1 MQKTFIRKM
10 LLFIAVAAALT
21 IAIVFFMQ
29 GWIARSNMEKST
41 MNLIV
46 EIGKKLER
54 NQLEI
59 KEITKNLDVEGVA
72 KAKAFSYMIAQD
84 PDILVNPDKLNQVK
98 TMLNIDGICVSD
110 EAGILRWG
118 TNYIGF
124 DMNSSEQ
131 SRPFMQALSNK
142 NFQLAQAPQV
152 NGATKQVSQFIG
164 VARQDRPG
172 IIQIEL
178 QPARLDKALEQN
190 KIENVLS
197 GYVVGSSGYLIAV
210 NKVDA
215 TVAAHKNVD
224 WMGKNAKDAGLPEE
238 KAGSGFITIDGQDM
252 FYTAAD
258 CAEWIIYSVV
268 PKSELYQDRNMQIVV
283 FFIAVLLIFA
293 ALVYLINQML
303 KRLILSGIDH
313 LETALD
319 QITAGDLNKIVD
331 IRNTEEFER
340 LSGGV
345 NKMVQSI
352 KDEMAK
358 TQKKVQ
364 ETEIILDAQ
373 ERLLQEVK
381 ESFEHVT
388 DSSEK
393 MNAISKQLKDG
404 SGRQSQAISGLAAS
418 VDEVSAGTEESA
430 ASAGDASKLV
440 EETGL
445 RMERN
450 KEEMA
455 QMLVAMRQ
463 INETSAQIGHVIDA
477 VNAIA
482 AQTNILAINASIE
495 AARAGEAGR
504 GFAVVAT
511 EVADLAAKSTEAVKQ
526 TQVLIANSLEKNEM
540 GTKILQVLAQNF
552 NEVIEASKQS
562 NALMGG
568 IGGAAAAAAEK
579 LGEIMNSVHDVKAV
593 AGQTQAIA
601 EESANISAQLLAQ
614 AQKIDRTIRDYNR

>member
-10 LLFIAVAAALT
+10 LLFISVAAVLT

-41 MNLIV
+41 MNLIS
-46 EIGKKLER
+46 EIGKKLEK
-54 NQLEI
+54 NQQEI
-59 KEITKNLDVEGVA
+59 KEITKSLDMEGVV
-72 KAKAFSYMIAQD
+72 KAKVFSYMISQD
-84 PDILVNPDKLNQVK
+84 PSILGSTDKLNTVK
-98 TMLNIDGICVSD
+98 NMLNIDGICVSD
-110 EAGILRWG
+110 ETGILRWG
-118 TNYIGF
+118 TDYIGF

-142 NFQLAQAPQV
+142 NFELAQEPQV
-152 NGATKQVSQFIG
+152 NGAKKQLSQFIG

-178 QPARLDKALEQN
+178 HPTRLDKALEQN
-190 KIENVLS
+190 KIQNVLS

-210 NKVDA
+210 NKADHI
-215 TVAAHKNVD
+215 VAAHKNAA
-224 WMGKNAKDAGLPEE
+224 WIGKNANEAGLPE
-238 KAGSGFITIDGQDM
+238 ARTGSGVVSLEGQDM
-252 FYTAAD
+252 FYTAGD
-258 CAEWIIYSVV
+258 FGDWIIYSVV
-268 PKSELYQDRNMQIVV
+268 PESELYQDRNIQVMV
-283 FFIAVLLIFA
+283 FFIVVLLIFA
-293 ALVYLINQML
+293 VLVYLINQML
-303 KRLILSGIDH
+303 KRLILSGIDD
-313 LETALD
+313 LAAALD
-319 QITAGDLNKIVD
+319 QITAGDLNQIVD
-331 IRNTEEFER
+331 IKNTEEFER

-364 ETEIILDAQ
+364 ETEIILEAQ
-373 ERLLQEVK
+373 GRLLQEVK

-388 DSSEK
+388 VSSEK
-393 MNAISKQLKDG
+393 MNEISRQLKDG

-418 VDEVSAGTEESA
+418 VDEVSASTEESA

-445 RMERN
+445 RMERS

-463 INETSAQIGHVIDA
+463 INETSAKIGHVIDA

-526 TQVLIANSLEKNEM
+526 TQVLIENALEKNEM
-540 GTKILQVLAQNF
+540 GTKILQALAQNF

-562 NALMGG
+562 NALMGD

-601 EESANISAQLLAQ
+601 EESANISAQLLTQ
-614 AQKIDRTIRDYNR
+614 AQKIDRTIHDYNQ